1 MESIVVIKTFFE
13 KYKSKRLTLF
23 KNKTERDKTDF
34 SRILLETSVIKERAD
49 FITKQNPNFYN
60 IFYILKGATRDEE
73 RTHSP
78 FLADLLN
85 IDGLHNQG
93 DLFYLDFLNQL
104 NLKDP
109 NRFKPSKK
117 FFFQVE
123 LEKWIGNGSID
134 IFISYHSPE
143 RNFAIAIENKICA
156 DDQDKQLER
165 YYYFLKSVY
174 SDKFLLIYLTPNGK
188 QPQIPKSIT
197 QDLFDKIL
205 EDEILYLA
213 SYEKHIIKMLES
225 TLNDIESS
233 KVRMINEQY
242 IQIIKSL

>member
-1 MESIVVIKTFFE
+1 MESFLIKRFFE
-13 KYKSKRLTLF
+13 KYKSKRLALF
-23 KNKTERDKTDF
+23 ENKTEKDKTNF
-34 SRILLETSVIKERAD
+34 SRILSETSAIKERAD
-49 FITKQNPNFYN
+49 VIAKRDPSLYN
-60 IFYILKGATRDEE
+60 IFKIIKGATRDEE

-104 NLKDP
+104 NLKDS

-123 LEKWIGNGSID
+123 LEKWVGNGSID

-143 RNFAIAIENKICA
+143 RNFAIAIENKIYA
-156 DDQDKQLER
+156 LDQDKQLER
-165 YYYFLKSVY
+165 YYYFLKSIY
-174 SDKFLLIYLTPNGK
+174 SDNFLLVYLTPNGK

-205 EDEILYLA
+205 GDEILYLA
-213 SYEKHIIKMLES
+213 SYKKHIIKMLES
-225 TLNDIESS
+225 TLNEIESA
-233 KVRMINEQY
+233 KIRMINEQY
-242 IQIIKSL
+242 IQIINSL